1 MTTPTITRAAGADEH
16 GVYVTVL
23 GELPRSKA
31 DPKLGIQLIA
41 KRVYL
46 DGDAESDEARIV
58 AVEDTVR
65 FTLKSRAALRARAEG
80 GAA

>member
-31 DPKLGIQLIA
+31 DPKLGIQLGSG
-41 KRVYL
+41 L
-46 DGDAESDEARIV
+46 N
-58 AVEDTVR
+58 
-65 FTLKSRAALRARAEG
+65 
-80 GAA
+80 